1 MGGIS
6 ERMLAT
12 GSALHA
18 EALHGEP
25 VAVLTGLDAGSTFQ
39 GVIETESDSVLSGML
54 GEDPRGKRMIR
65 FRVGCVPR
73 LSSQDKIKTSDNKTW
88 RCVRNPNS
96 SFLTVDF
103 EMIEVATALDT

>member
-6 ERMLAT
+6 ERMLS

-25 VAVLTGLDAGSTFQ
+25 VSVLTGADAGRPFQ
-39 GVIETESDSVLSGML
+39 AVIDIESDSVLAGML

-65 FRVGCVPR
+65 FRVGKVPR
-73 LSSQDKIKTSDNKTW
+73 LSSQDKIKTSDGKTW
-88 RCVRNPNS
+88 RCVRSQQS

-103 EMIEVATALDT
+103 EMIEVAEGLDK